1 MRASIGEGEGI
12 VVGGGHAVT
21 HSQFLGVVIGAPAR
35 GVHRRGLAASP
46 LRTGHFARN
55 TIAVMTDSASRHDAR
70 QHAAK
75 SIVADGS
82 ITAANRA
89 FATTPAG
96 GMLCCRPYKALAG
109 GSGMVEQCGYMRLPA
124 NIRVS
129 I

>member
-12 VVGGGHAVT
+12 VVDGAHAVT

-75 SIVADGS
+75 SIVAHHRCKQGICHDPRWGH
-82 ITAANRA
+82 AV
-89 FATTPAG
+89 
-96 GMLCCRPYKALAG
+96 LQAL
-109 GSGMVEQCGYMRLPA
+109 
-124 NIRVS
+124 
-129 I
+129 